1 LGFFCTL
8 FQLEERI
15 ESCILYGFGGDGSE
29 RLIELNTGNGRL
41 RHPKGCLFLCPEKEE
56 KMEYRNKQMNF
67 RVTESEYQTIR
78 KRMELTG
85 IEKPGAYLRRMA
97 MYGYVLRLDLS
108 DLKEILRLVHI
119 NSNNLNQYA
128 KKANETGS
136 IYAADIEDLKNG
148 QQEILKLLRNIYERL
163 LSAIK

>member
-1 LGFFCTL
+1 
-8 FQLEERI
+8 
-15 ESCILYGFGGDGSE
+15 
-29 RLIELNTGNGRL
+29 
-41 RHPKGCLFLCPEKEE
+41 
-56 KMEYRNKQMNF
+56 
-67 RVTESEYQTIR
+67 
-78 KRMELTG
+78 
-85 IEKPGAYLRRMA
+85 

-136 IYAADIEDLKNG
+136 IYAADIEDLKNS